1 MRNSIILDDDLF
13 PSFIAVV
20 LMIIIAAVLGA
31 VCMLIDGKHDD
42 KLWNQGRCP
51 ECGTEWQYEQAVG
64 HRYST
69 HYIYM
74 CPKCGKRIEICEIR

>member
-1 MRNSIILDDDLF
+1 MDDDVFWPEFITGAVILLF
-13 PSFIAVV
+13 LIA
-20 LMIIIAAVLGA
+20 LIIIGVI
-31 VCMLIDGKHDD
+31 VDNKHDD

-51 ECGTEWQYEQAVG
+51 KCGSEWEYEQAVG

-74 CPKCGKRIEICEIR
+74 CPECGKRIEIGKIR